1 MIEVLNYHNC
11 IRWYFYMV
19 NAKEKYGI
27 SNRTAILLFVQMVF
41 VKLGLI
47 AQTLLLVIII
57 INKLSVYMMISAIAM
72 ILAHLAITIYSYFTR
87 NRGKFHYYIAF
98 GYFLLAILINLIL
111 PFRDMTQKILLTL
124 LFGAMTAFLFRQED
138 YKVTNVLILVSLA
151 LAVGFSVYSAVTAN
165 PNSLGEPGSGNKEL
179 LEMIM
184 YVSIFA
190 PVVMVA
196 TFGIAYQA
204 KYEKKKNLEQK
215 QEEPA
220 PQE

>member
-1 MIEVLNYHNC
+1 
-11 IRWYFYMV
+11 MV

-27 SNRTAILLFVQMVF
+27 SNRTAILLFIQMIF

-57 INKLSVYMMISAIAM
+57 INKLNVYMMVSAIAM

-87 NRGKFHYYIAF
+87 NRGRFHYYIAF

-111 PFRDMTQKILLTL
+111 PFRDIAQKVLLTL

-138 YKVTNVLILVSLA
+138 YKVTNILILVSLA
-151 LAVGFSVYSAVTAN
+151 LAVGFSVYSAITAN
-165 PNSLGEPGSGNKEL
+165 PNSLGDAGNKEL

-190 PVVMVA
+190 PVVMVV
-196 TFGIAYQA
+196 TFGLAYQA

-215 QEEPA
+215 QIEEPKS
-220 PQE
+220 QE